1 MADEQ
6 PFLDLAALERFWQ
19 AAGELLSKNAM
30 ADETP
35 RVPEGDRYLWW
46 RAGAEA
52 EARERNEGMNPKARE
67 VRDLVE
73 ALARRH
79 PDMTEAELALR
90 VARIC
95 CPEYLKRRH
104 RI

>member
-1 MADEQ
+1 MAEPE
-6 PFLDLAALERFWQ
+6 PFLDLEALERCWQ
-19 AAGELLSKNAM
+19 AAGELLNKQAK

-73 ALARRH
+73 ALGRCH
-79 PDMTEAELALR
+79 PDMGEAELALR

-104 RI
+104 R